1 MQYRKLGNSSLDVSI
16 IGLGTMTWGEQN
28 SQQEAFEQMD
38 YALSQGVNLFD
49 AAEMYPV
56 PPRPETAGRTES
68 YIGNWLADRDCRA
81 DIVLATKVVG
91 RSDNLSGA
99 GHIRGGSR
107 LNRDHIRRAVEGSL
121 ERLRTDTIDLYQVH
135 WPERDTNFFGQRG
148 YRHNPDGDG
157 IAIADTL
164 EALGELVD
172 EGVIAQIGISNE
184 TSWGLMEY
192 VRLSEQRDLPR
203 VVSVQNAYS
212 LLTRQYEVGMAEMGL
227 RESVGLLAYSP
238 LAFGVLSG
246 KYLNDQLPDNSR
258 LALFKRFSRYTGQLS
273 VSATGAYAEVAA
285 RHNITL
291 TQMALAF
298 VCQQPFVGSCLIGA
312 TSMAQLVEN
321 IASHSCELSPELIAD
336 IEDVAAL
343 HPDPAA

>member
-1 MQYRKLGNSSLDVSI
+1 MQYKKLGKSSLEVSV

-28 SQQEAFEQMD
+28 SEQDAFEQMD
-38 YALSQGVNLFD
+38 YAFSQGVNLLD

-56 PPRPETAGRTES
+56 PPRPETAGRTET
-68 YIGNWLADRDCRA
+68 YIGNWLADRDCRS

-91 RSDNLSGA
+91 RSDSLSGA

-121 ERLRTDTIDLYQVH
+121 QRLRTDSLDLYQIH
-135 WPERDTNFFGQRG
+135 WPERATNFFGQRG
-148 YRHNPDGDG
+148 YRHNPAEDG

-164 EALGELVD
+164 EALGELVA
-172 EGVIAQIGISNE
+172 EGIIKHIGISNE

-192 VRLSEQRDLPR
+192 IRVSEQRDLPR
-203 VVSVQNAYS
+203 LISVQNPYS
-212 LLTRQYEVGMAEMGL
+212 LLTRQYEVGLAEMGL

-246 KYLNDQLPDNSR
+246 KYLNNQLPNGSR
-258 LALFKRFSRYTGQLS
+258 LALFKRFSRYTSQLS
-273 VSATGAYAEVAA
+273 AAATGAYAEVAA
-285 RHNITL
+285 KYQMTL

-298 VCQQPFVGSCLIGA
+298 VCRQPFVGSCLIGA
-312 TSMAQLVEN
+312 TSMPQLVEN
-321 IASHSCELSPELIAD
+321 IASHSCELAPELLSD
-336 IEDVAAL
+336 IEEVASQ